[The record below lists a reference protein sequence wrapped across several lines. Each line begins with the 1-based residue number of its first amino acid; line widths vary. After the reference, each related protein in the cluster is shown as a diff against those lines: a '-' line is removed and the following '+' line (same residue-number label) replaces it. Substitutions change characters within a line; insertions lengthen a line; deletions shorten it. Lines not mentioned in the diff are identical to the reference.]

1 MAEPD
6 VRRPL
11 PVQRDHR
18 RALADNRHV
27 YAVVSRRSRGVSIGV
42 NLNPDKLCN
51 FDCVYCQVDR
61 TAPGADRAVDVPL
74 LCAELKGALDAELVR
89 KRTGL
94 SAESFHG
101 FKEEGNRG

>member
-101 FKEEGNRG
+101 FK